1 MSNSDYI
8 NFYVGQPDHDPN
20 TKHCLCGAD
29 GELTPFLYMIFCSCF
44 GQHGKFSV
52 NWFLFLQQN
61 YVGKL

>member
-1 MSNSDYI
+1 MSKSDYI

-29 GELTPFLYMIFCSCF
+29 GELSPFLYMIFCSCF

-52 NWFLFLQQN
+52 N
-61 YVGKL
+61 